1 MFRGRTGFE
10 IAKRLCNVSIEAI
23 DQDIDVPQLD
33 LAHLG
38 TFDIVLFL
46 GVFYHLL
53 DPLAALRE
61 ISRLAREVLV
71 VETHVEETA
80 DPRPT
85 MIFYPGDDLN
95 GDLSNWWG
103 PNWRCVEDLLR
114 LNGFGRIDIRGRVI
128 VNTRNISCIPELTR
142 PCPRSSLVG
151 IASEMQRG
159 IGAPWGGPLSVYLKR
174 RFPAGKR
181 APPRTDTPRTARR
194 YPESTPATRSFGN
207 ASHAA
212 YSLPCSVP
220 KHSSST
226 AAHAIRSTRKCRKSL
241 RSSHHAAINVTST

>member
-1 MFRGRTGFE
+1 VGKNAWDPSAAPDQRQRGDASITSEELATFLWWHSIRLNDGRVTPGRKSLELMDQECARTFGPIDLVGKSVLDVGAWNGGFSIEAARRGAGRVVALDHATWKNPMFRGRTGFE

-95 GDLSNWWG
+95 GDSSNWWG
-103 PNWRCVEDLLR
+103 PNRRCVEDLLR
-114 LNGFGRIDIRGRVI
+114 LNGFGRI
-128 VNTRNISCIPELTR
+128 EY
-142 PCPRSSLVG
+142 
-151 IASEMQRG
+151 A
-159 IGAPWGGPLSVYLKR
+159 
-174 RFPAGKR
+174 AG
-181 APPRTDTPRTARR
+181 
-194 YPESTPATRSFGN
+194 
-207 ASHAA
+207 
-212 YSLPCSVP
+212 
-220 KHSSST
+220 SSST
-226 AAHAIRSTRKCRKSL
+226 RGIFHAFRS
-241 RSSHHAAINVTST
+241 